1 MIQTRRSILIVLCL
15 GLLPIGGCSTNP
27 ATGKMQLNI
36 ISEAEEVQLGGDLA
50 PKFIGQMGGEIPD
63 AKIRQYVSNIG
74 LRMARGS
81 ERPTLPW
88 AFHVVDSSMLN
99 AFALPGG
106 KIFVSRG
113 LIRKLSNEAELAV
126 GDATTIGSYCI
137 LNGGHGL
144 RLGDHCIVAAF
155 AYFNSSDHA
164 VARGDLIQRQGFV
177 GAPIEVGDDVWIGGH
192 VYVGK
197 GVTIGRGSVVGAGAV
212 VVRDIPDHKVA
223 VGNPARVVKDR
234 E

>member
-1 MIQTRRSILIVLCL
+1 MWNWIRTLYWKLKLRTRGARVGRKFRVRGPIEVLL
-15 GLLPIGGCSTNP
+15 RDGASWRNITIGDDVT
-27 ATGKMQLNI
+27 
-36 ISEAEEVQLGGDLA
+36 LGGRTYIRLRKNGRIA
-50 PKFIGQMGGEIPD
+50 IGNG
-63 AKIRQYVSNIG
+63 VSTG
-74 LRMARGS
+74 T
-81 ERPTLPW
+81 EVW
-88 AFHVVDSSMLN
+88 
-99 AFALPGG
+99 
-106 KIFVSRG
+106 FVG
-113 LIRKLSNEAELAV
+113 ANDAELAV

-144 RLGDHCIVAAF
+144 RLGAHCILAAF

-164 VARGDLIQRQGFV
+164 FARGDLIQRQGFI

-197 GVTIGRGSVVGAGAV
+197 GVTIGRGSVIGACAV
-212 VVRDIPDHKVA
+212 VVRDIPEYKVA